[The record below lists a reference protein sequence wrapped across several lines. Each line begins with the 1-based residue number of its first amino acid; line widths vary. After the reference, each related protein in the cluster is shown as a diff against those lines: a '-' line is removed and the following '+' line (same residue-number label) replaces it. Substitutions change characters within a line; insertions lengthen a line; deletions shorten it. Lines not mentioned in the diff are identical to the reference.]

1 MSQMIRSI
9 LLIATMTAIPA
20 MALAEAV
27 APVGER
33 APAAAPVAV
42 SKLKLKTDLTL
53 SRDIVGF
60 GDLIT
65 GLSPQDAALPAF
77 RAPALGETGTIQV
90 SRIIEAAVKHGLLR
104 DPQDL
109 DSQGVAQVVVTRAAR
124 RITGLDV
131 EAAVKS
137 ALLERFGFDGRA
149 FALLLDGG
157 APSVVVEPE
166 LTGDLAA
173 LDLNYDARSRR
184 ITGRLTMPGSA
195 ATRLKPVRVSGQL
208 VETVEAVV
216 PLRTIARGE
225 TLKASDVTIERRP
238 RDAQFN
244 DVIGEAKAA
253 VGKVAK
259 RMLVAGSVLRSGDV
273 QREEIVGRGDIVT
286 ILYEARGVAISMRG
300 RANEAGA
307 IGDVIS
313 ITNPQS
319 KRVLQG
325 TVTGPGRVNVSP
337 QGGGQIAAA
346 R

>member
-1 MSQMIRSI
+1 MIRSA
-9 LLIATMTAIPA
+9 LIIASLTALPV
-20 MALAEAV
+20 MALAQ
-27 APVGER
+27 APAPAGATAPTT
-33 APAAAPVAV
+33 APAATA
-42 SKLKLKTDLTL
+42 KLKLKPDLTL

-60 GDLIT
+60 GDLIA
-65 GLSPQDAALPAF
+65 GLSPQDGALPAF

-90 SRIIEAAVKHGLLR
+90 ARIVDAAVKHGILR
-104 DPQDL
+104 DAQDL
-109 DSQGVAQVVVTRAAR
+109 DSQGVAQVVVSRAAR

-173 LDLNYDARSRR
+173 LDLNYDARTRR
-184 ITGRLTMPGSA
+184 VTGRLTMPGSA

-208 VETVEAVV
+208 VETAEVVV

-225 TLKASDVTIERRP
+225 TLKPGDVTVERRP

-244 DVIGEAKAA
+244 DVLGEMKAA
-253 VGKVAK
+253 IGKVAK
-259 RMLVAGSVLRSGDV
+259 RTLVAGSVLRSGDV
-273 QREEIVGRGDIVT
+273 QREEVVGRGDIVT
-286 ILYEARGVAISMRG
+286 ILYEARGIAISMRG

-307 IGDVIS
+307 IGDSIA
-313 ITNPQS
+313 ITNIQS

-337 QGGGQIAAA
+337 HGGGQIAAA

>member
-1 MSQMIRSI
+1 MIRST
-9 LLIATMTAIPA
+9 LIIAALAALPA
-20 MALAEAV
+20 MALAQ
-27 APVGER
+27 APVPATTS
-33 APAAAPVAV
+33 APAAAPAATA
-42 SKLKLKTDLTL
+42 KLKLKPDLTL

-60 GDLIT
+60 GDLIA

-77 RAPALGETGTIQV
+77 RAPALGDTGTIQV
-90 SRIIEAAVKHGLLR
+90 ARIVDAAVKHGLLR
-104 DPQDL
+104 DAQDL

-137 ALLERFGFDGRA
+137 ALLERFGVDGRA

-173 LDLNYDARSRR
+173 LDLNYDARTRR
-184 ITGRLTMPGSA
+184 VTGRLTMPGSA

-208 VETVEAVV
+208 VETAEVVV

-225 TLKASDVTIERRP
+225 TLNASDVTIERRP

-244 DVIGEAKAA
+244 DVLGEMRAA
-253 VGKVAK
+253 IGKVAK
-259 RMLVAGSVLRSGDV
+259 RTLVAGSVLRSGDV
-273 QREEIVGRGDIVT
+273 QREEVVGRGDIVT
-286 ILYEARGVAISMRG
+286 IVYEARGISISLRG

-307 IGDVIS
+307 VGDTIA
-313 ITNPQS
+313 ITNIQS

-337 QGGGQIAAA
+337 HGGGQIAAA

>member
-1 MSQMIRSI
+1 MIRSAFI
-9 LLIATMTAIPA
+9 FATLTALPA
-20 MALAEAV
+20 MALAQAPAPAEER
-27 APVGER
+27 APVA
-33 APAAAPVAV
+33 APAAAA
-42 SKLKLKTDLTL
+42 KLKLKADLTL

-60 GDLIT
+60 GDLIA

-77 RAPALGETGTIQV
+77 RAPALGDTGTIQV
-90 SRIIEAAVKHGLLR
+90 ARIVDAAVKHGILR
-104 DPQDL
+104 DAQDL
-109 DSQGVAQVVVTRAAR
+109 DSQGVAQVVVSRAAR

-149 FALLLDGG
+149 FALQLDGG

-173 LDLNYDARSRR
+173 LDLNYDARTRR
-184 ITGRLTMPGSA
+184 VTGRLTMPGSA

-208 VETVEAVV
+208 VETAEVVV

-225 TLKASDVTIERRP
+225 TLKPSDVTVERRP

-244 DVIGEAKAA
+244 DVLGEMKAA
-253 VGKVAK
+253 IGKVAK
-259 RMLVAGSVLRSGDV
+259 RTLMAGSVLRSGDV
-273 QREEIVGRGDIVT
+273 QREEVVGRGDIVT
-286 ILYEARGVAISMRG
+286 IVYEARGIAISMRG
-300 RANEAGA
+300 RASEAGA
-307 IGDVIS
+307 VGDS
-313 ITNPQS
+313 IAVTNIQS

-337 QGGGQIAAA
+337 HGGGQIAAA

>member
-1 MSQMIRSI
+1 MIRCT
-9 LLIATMTAIPA
+9 LIIAALAALPA
-20 MALAEAV
+20 MALAQAQ
-27 APVGER
+27 APAGATASTT
-33 APAAAPVAV
+33 APAATA
-42 SKLKLKTDLTL
+42 KLRLKPDLTL

-77 RAPALGETGTIQV
+77 RAPALGDTGTIQV
-90 SRIIEAAVKHGLLR
+90 ARIVDAAVKHGLLR
-104 DPQDL
+104 DAQDL

-137 ALLERFGFDGRA
+137 ALLERFGVDGRA

-173 LDLNYDARSRR
+173 LDLNYDARTRR
-184 ITGRLTMPGSA
+184 VTGRLTMPGSA

-208 VETVEAVV
+208 VETAEVVV

-225 TLKASDVTIERRP
+225 TLRPSDVTIERRP

-244 DVIGEAKAA
+244 DVLGEMKAA
-253 VGKVAK
+253 IGKVAK
-259 RMLVAGSVLRSGDV
+259 RTLVAGSVLRSGDV
-273 QREEIVGRGDIVT
+273 QREEVVGRGDIVT
-286 ILYEARGVAISMRG
+286 IVYEARGIAISLRG

-307 IGDVIS
+307 IGDSIA
-313 ITNPQS
+313 ITNIQS

-337 QGGGQIAAA
+337 HGGGQIAAA

>member
-1 MSQMIRSI
+1 MSQMIRSV
-9 LLIATMTAIPA
+9 LLIAALTAVPA
-20 MALAEAV
+20 MAPAQTA
-27 APVGER
+27 APAGER
-33 APAAAPVAV
+33 PPAAAPAAAA
-42 SKLKLKTDLTL
+42 KLKLKPDLTL
-53 SRDIVGF
+53 SRDIVSF
-60 GDLIT
+60 GDLIA

-90 SRIIEAAVKHGLLR
+90 ARIVEAAVKQGLLR
-104 DPQDL
+104 DAQDL
-109 DSQGVAQVVVTRAAR
+109 DGQTVAQVVVTRAAR
-124 RITGLDV
+124 RITGVDV

-137 ALLERFGFDGRA
+137 ALLERFGVDGRA

-173 LDLNYDARSRR
+173 LDLNYDARTRR
-184 ITGRLTMPGSA
+184 VTGRLTMPGSA

-208 VETVEAVV
+208 VETAEVVV

-225 TLKASDVTIERRP
+225 TLNASDVTIERRP
-238 RDAQFN
+238 REAQFN
-244 DVIGEAKAA
+244 DVLGEMKAA
-253 VGKVAK
+253 IGKVAK
-259 RMLVAGSVLRSGDV
+259 RTLMAGSVLRNSDV
-273 QREEIVGRGDIVT
+273 QREEVIGRGEIVT
-286 ILYEARGVAISMRG
+286 LFYEGRGIAISLRG

-307 IGDVIS
+307 VGDVIS
-313 ITNPQS
+313 VTNPQS

>member
-1 MSQMIRSI
+1 MLRSVV
-9 LLIATMTAIPA
+9 LIATLAVLPA
-20 MALAEAV
+20 AALAQAKGP
-27 APVGER
+27 AGEH
-33 APAAAPVAV
+33 APAAVPAAAV
-42 SKLKLKTDLTL
+42 KLRLKPDLTL
-53 SRDIVGF
+53 SRDIVSF
-60 GDLIT
+60 GDLIA
-65 GLSPQDAALPAF
+65 GLSPHDAALPAF

-90 SRIIEAAVKHGLLR
+90 SRIVDAAVKQGILR
-104 DPQDL
+104 DAQEL
-109 DSQGVAQVVVTRAAR
+109 DSQGLAQVVVTRAAR

-149 FALLLDGG
+149 FSLLLDGG

-173 LDLNYDARSRR
+173 LDLNYDGRTRR
-184 ITGRLTMPGSA
+184 VTGRLTMPGSA

-208 VETVEAVV
+208 VETVEVVV

-225 TLKASDVTIERRP
+225 TLAAADVTVERRP

-244 DVIGEAKAA
+244 DVLGEAKAA

-259 RMLVAGSVLRSGDV
+259 RLLVAGLVLRSGDV
-273 QREEIVGRGDIVT
+273 QREEIVGRGDIIT
-286 ILYEARGVAISMRG
+286 ILYEARGISISMRG

-307 IGDVIS
+307 MGDAIA
-313 ITNPQS
+313 ITNIQS

-325 TVTGPGRVNVSP
+325 TVTGPGRVNVGP
-337 QGGGQIAAA
+337 QGGGRIAAA

>member
-1 MSQMIRSI
+1 MIRST
-9 LLIATMTAIPA
+9 LIIAALALPA
-20 MALAEAV
+20 MALAQ
-27 APVGER
+27 APAPAGATASTT
-33 APAAAPVAV
+33 APAATA
-42 SKLKLKTDLTL
+42 KLRLKPDLTL

-77 RAPALGETGTIQV
+77 RAPALGDTGTIQV
-90 SRIIEAAVKHGLLR
+90 ARIVDAAVKHGILR
-104 DPQDL
+104 DAQDL

-137 ALLERFGFDGRA
+137 ALLERFGVDGRA

-173 LDLNYDARSRR
+173 LDLNYDARTRR
-184 ITGRLTMPGSA
+184 VTGRLTMPGSA

-208 VETVEAVV
+208 VETAEVVV

-225 TLKASDVTIERRP
+225 TLRPSDVTIERRP

-244 DVIGEAKAA
+244 DVLGEMKAA
-253 VGKVAK
+253 IGKVAK
-259 RMLVAGSVLRSGDV
+259 RTLVAGSVLRSGDV
-273 QREEIVGRGDIVT
+273 QREEVVGRGDIVT
-286 ILYEARGVAISMRG
+286 IVYEARGIAISLRG

-307 IGDVIS
+307 IGDSIA
-313 ITNPQS
+313 ITNIQS

-337 QGGGQIAAA
+337 HGGGQIAAA

>member
-1 MSQMIRSI
+1 MIRSI
-9 LLIATMTAIPA
+9 VLIATMTAIPA
-20 MALAEAV
+20 I
-27 APVGER
+27 APAQTAAPAGER
-33 APAAAPVAV
+33 APAAAQAAAA
-42 SKLKLKTDLTL
+42 KLKLKTDLTL

-60 GDLIT
+60 GDLIV

-90 SRIIEAAVKHGLLR
+90 SRIVEAAIKQGLLR
-104 DPQDL
+104 DAQDL
-109 DSQGVAQVVVTRAAR
+109 DGQGVAQVVVTRAAR
-124 RITGLDV
+124 RITGIDV
-131 EAAVKS
+131 ETAVKS

-173 LDLNYDARSRR
+173 LDLNYDTRTRR
-184 ITGRLTMPGSA
+184 VTGRLTMPGSA

-208 VETVEAVV
+208 VETAEVVV

-225 TLKASDVTIERRP
+225 TLTPGDVTIERRP
-238 RDAQFN
+238 REAQFN
-244 DVIGEAKAA
+244 DVLGEAKAA
-253 VGKVAK
+253 IGKVAK
-259 RMLVAGSVLRSGDV
+259 RTLMAGSVLRSGDV
-273 QREEIVGRGDIVT
+273 QREEVVGRGDIVT
-286 ILYEARGVAISMRG
+286 ILYEGRGIAISLRG

-307 IGDVIS
+307 VGDVIS
-313 ITNPQS
+313 VTNPQS

>member
-1 MSQMIRSI
+1 MIRSA
-9 LLIATMTAIPA
+9 LLIATLTAVPA
-20 MALAEAV
+20 MAPAQTA
-27 APVGER
+27 APASER
-33 APAAAPVAV
+33 APAAVPAAAA
-42 SKLKLKTDLTL
+42 KLKLKPDLTL
-53 SRDIVGF
+53 SRDIVSF
-60 GDLIT
+60 GDLIA

-90 SRIIEAAVKHGLLR
+90 GRIVEAAVKQGLLR
-104 DPQDL
+104 DALDL
-109 DSQGVAQVVVTRAAR
+109 DGQGVAQVVVTRAAR
-124 RITGLDV
+124 RITGVDV

-137 ALLERFGFDGRA
+137 ALLERFGVDGRA

-173 LDLNYDARSRR
+173 LDLNYDARTRR
-184 ITGRLTMPGSA
+184 VTGRLTMPGSA

-208 VETVEAVV
+208 VETAEVVV

-225 TLKASDVTIERRP
+225 TLTPGDVTIERRP
-238 RDAQFN
+238 REAQFN
-244 DVIGEAKAA
+244 DVLGEMKAA

-259 RMLVAGSVLRSGDV
+259 RALMAGSVLRSGDV
-273 QREEIVGRGDIVT
+273 QREEVIGRGDIIT
-286 ILYEARGVAISMRG
+286 LFYEGRGIAISLRG

-307 IGDVIS
+307 VGDVIS
-313 ITNPQS
+313 VTNPQS

>member
-1 MSQMIRSI
+1 MIRSAFI
-9 LLIATMTAIPA
+9 VATLTAFPA
-20 MALAEAV
+20 MALAQAP
-27 APVGER
+27 APVEER
-33 APAAAPVAV
+33 APTAAPAAAA
-42 SKLKLKTDLTL
+42 KLRLKADLTL

-60 GDLIT
+60 GDIIA

-77 RAPALGETGTIQV
+77 RAPALGDTGTIQV
-90 SRIIEAAVKHGLLR
+90 ARIVDAAVKHGLLR
-104 DPQDL
+104 DAQDL

-173 LDLNYDARSRR
+173 LDLNYDARTRR
-184 ITGRLTMPGSA
+184 VTGRLTMPGSA

-208 VETVEAVV
+208 VETAEVVV

-225 TLKASDVTIERRP
+225 TLKPTDVTVERRP

-244 DVIGEAKAA
+244 DVLGEMKAA

-259 RMLVAGSVLRSGDV
+259 RTLMAGSVLRSGDV
-273 QREEIVGRGDIVT
+273 QREEVVGRGDIVT
-286 ILYEARGVAISMRG
+286 ILYEARGIVISMRG
-300 RANEAGA
+300 RASEAGA
-307 IGDVIS
+307 VGDTIA
-313 ITNPQS
+313 ITNIQS

-337 QGGGQIAAA
+337 HGGGQIAAA

>member
-1 MSQMIRSI
+1 MFRSA
-9 LLIATMTAIPA
+9 LIVATLTAIPA
-20 MALAEAV
+20 MAPAQTAVPAAEQ
-27 APVGER
+27 
-33 APAAAPVAV
+33 APAAIPAAA
-42 SKLKLKTDLTL
+42 KLKLKPDLTL
-53 SRDIVGF
+53 ARDIVSF
-60 GDLIT
+60 GDLIA
-65 GLSPQDAALPAF
+65 GLSPQDAAMPAF

-90 SRIIEAAVKHGLLR
+90 ARIVDAAVKHGLLR
-104 DPQDL
+104 DAQDL
-109 DSQGVAQVVVTRAAR
+109 DGQGVAQVVVTRAAR

-149 FALLLDGG
+149 YALLLDGG

-173 LDLNYDARSRR
+173 LDLNYDARTRR
-184 ITGRLTMPGSA
+184 VTGRLTMPGSA

-208 VETVEAVV
+208 VETAEVVV

-225 TLKASDVTIERRP
+225 TLTAADVTVERRP
-238 RDAQFN
+238 RDGQNN
-244 DVIGEAKAA
+244 DVLGEIRAA

-259 RMLVAGSVLRSGDV
+259 RTLVAGGVLRSGDV
-273 QREEIVGRGDIVT
+273 QREEVVGRGEIVT
-286 ILYEARGVAISMRG
+286 IVYEARGIAISMRG

-307 IGDVIS
+307 VGDVIS

-325 TVTGPGRVNVSP
+325 TVSGPGRVNVSP

>member
-1 MSQMIRSI
+1 MIRST
-9 LLIATMTAIPA
+9 LIIAALALPA
-20 MALAEAV
+20 MALAQ
-27 APVGER
+27 APAPAGATASTT
-33 APAAAPVAV
+33 APAATA
-42 SKLKLKTDLTL
+42 KLRLKPDLTL

-77 RAPALGETGTIQV
+77 RAPALGDTGTIQV
-90 SRIIEAAVKHGLLR
+90 ARIVDAAVKHGLLR
-104 DPQDL
+104 DAQDL

-137 ALLERFGFDGRA
+137 ALLERFGVDGRA

-173 LDLNYDARSRR
+173 LDLNYDARTRR
-184 ITGRLTMPGSA
+184 VTGRLTMPGSA

-208 VETVEAVV
+208 VETAEVVV

-225 TLKASDVTIERRP
+225 TLRPSDVTIERRP

-244 DVIGEAKAA
+244 DVLGEIKAA
-253 VGKVAK
+253 IGKVAK
-259 RMLVAGSVLRSGDV
+259 RTLVAGSVLRSGDV
-273 QREEIVGRGDIVT
+273 QREEVVGRGDIVT
-286 ILYEARGVAISMRG
+286 IVYEARGIAISLRG

-307 IGDVIS
+307 IGDSIA
-313 ITNPQS
+313 ITNIQS

-337 QGGGQIAAA
+337 HGGGQIAAA

>member
-1 MSQMIRSI
+1 MIRSAF
-9 LLIATMTAIPA
+9 LIATLTAVPA
-20 MALAEAV
+20 MAPAQTA
-27 APVGER
+27 APASER
-33 APAAAPVAV
+33 APAAVPAAAA
-42 SKLKLKTDLTL
+42 KLKLKPDLTL
-53 SRDIVGF
+53 SRDIVSF
-60 GDLIT
+60 GDVII

-90 SRIIEAAVKHGLLR
+90 GRIVEAAVKQGLLR
-104 DPQDL
+104 DALDL
-109 DSQGVAQVVVTRAAR
+109 DGQGVAQVVVTRAAR
-124 RITGLDV
+124 RITGVDV

-137 ALLERFGFDGRA
+137 ALLERFGVDGRA

-173 LDLNYDARSRR
+173 LDLNYDARTRR
-184 ITGRLTMPGSA
+184 VTGRLTMPGSA

-208 VETVEAVV
+208 VETADVVV

-225 TLKASDVTIERRP
+225 TLTPGDVTIERRP
-238 RDAQFN
+238 REAQFN
-244 DVIGEAKAA
+244 DVLGEMKAA

-259 RMLVAGSVLRSGDV
+259 RALMAGSVLRSGDV
-273 QREEIVGRGDIVT
+273 QREEVIGRGDIIT
-286 ILYEARGVAISMRG
+286 LFYEGRGIAISLRG

-307 IGDVIS
+307 VGDVIS
-313 ITNPQS
+313 VTNPQS

>member
-1 MSQMIRSI
+1 MIRST
-9 LLIATMTAIPA
+9 LIIAALTALP
-20 MALAEAV
+20 ALALAQ
-27 APVGER
+27 APAPAGER
-33 APAAAPVAV
+33 AAAAVPVVAA
-42 SKLKLKTDLTL
+42 KLKLKTDLTL
-53 SRDIVGF
+53 SRDIVAF
-60 GDLIT
+60 GDLIA

-90 SRIIEAAVKHGLLR
+90 ARIVDAAVKHGILR
-104 DPQDL
+104 DAQDL

-184 ITGRLTMPGSA
+184 VTGRLTMPGSA

-208 VETVEAVV
+208 VETVEVVV

-225 TLKASDVTIERRP
+225 TLTASAVTIERRP
-238 RDAQFN
+238 RDVQFN
-244 DVIGEAKAA
+244 DVLGEMKAA

-259 RMLVAGSVLRSGDV
+259 RTLVAGAVLRSGDV
-273 QREEIVGRGDIVT
+273 QREEVVGRGDIVT
-286 ILYEARGVAISMRG
+286 ILYEARGISISLRG

-307 IGDVIS
+307 IGDSIA
-313 ITNPQS
+313 ITNIQS

-337 QGGGQIAAA
+337 HSSGQIAAA

>member
-1 MSQMIRSI
+1 MIRSALI
-9 LLIATMTAIPA
+9 IATLTALPA
-20 MALAEAV
+20 MALAQ
-27 APVGER
+27 APAPAATS
-33 APAAAPVAV
+33 APAAAPAAAV
-42 SKLKLKTDLTL
+42 KLKLKPDLTL

-60 GDLIT
+60 GDLIA

-77 RAPALGETGTIQV
+77 RAPALGDTGTIQV
-90 SRIIEAAVKHGLLR
+90 ARIVDAAVKHGLLR
-104 DPQDL
+104 DAQDL

-173 LDLNYDARSRR
+173 LDLNYDARTRR
-184 ITGRLTMPGSA
+184 VTGRLTMPGSA

-208 VETVEAVV
+208 VETAEVVV

-225 TLKASDVTIERRP
+225 TLRPSDVTIERRP

-244 DVIGEAKAA
+244 DVLGEMKAA
-253 VGKVAK
+253 IGKVAK
-259 RMLVAGSVLRSGDV
+259 RTLVAGSVLRSGDV
-273 QREEIVGRGDIVT
+273 QREEVVGRGDIVT
-286 ILYEARGVAISMRG
+286 IVYEARGIAISLRG

-307 IGDVIS
+307 IGDSIA
-313 ITNPQS
+313 ITNIQS

-337 QGGGQIAAA
+337 HGGGQIAAA

>member
-1 MSQMIRSI
+1 MIRSV
-9 LLIATMTAIPA
+9 LLAATLTALPA
-20 MALAEAV
+20 MVLAQA
-27 APVGER
+27 APPAGGPAPAT
-33 APAAAPVAV
+33 APAAAV
-42 SKLKLKTDLTL
+42 KLKLKPDLTL
-53 SRDIVGF
+53 SRDIVSF
-60 GDLIT
+60 GDLIL
-65 GLSPQDAALPAF
+65 GLSPRDAALPAF
-77 RAPALGETGTIQV
+77 RAPSLGDTGTIQV
-90 SRIIEAAVKHGLLR
+90 SRIVDAAVKHGILR
-104 DPQDL
+104 DAQHL

-131 EAAVKS
+131 EAAVKA

-149 FALLLDGG
+149 FTLLLDGG

-184 ITGRLTMPGSA
+184 VTGRLTMPGSA

-208 VETVEAVV
+208 VETAEVVV
-216 PLRTIARGE
+216 PLRTIAHGE
-225 TLKASDVTIERRP
+225 TLGPGDVTIERRP
-238 RDAQFN
+238 REAQFN
-244 DVIGEAKAA
+244 DVLGEIKAA

-259 RMLVAGSVLRSGDV
+259 RTLMAGAVLRSGDV
-273 QREEIVGRGDIVT
+273 QREEIVGRGEIVM
-286 ILYEARGVAISMRG
+286 IVYESRGVAISMRG

-307 IGDVIS
+307 MGDVIA

-337 QGGGQIAAA
+337 QGGGRIAAV

>member
-1 MSQMIRSI
+1 MIRSAFI
-9 LLIATMTAIPA
+9 VATLTAFPA
-20 MALAEAV
+20 MALAQAP
-27 APVGER
+27 APVEER
-33 APAAAPVAV
+33 APTAAPAAAA
-42 SKLKLKTDLTL
+42 KLRLKADLTL

-60 GDLIT
+60 GDIIA

-77 RAPALGETGTIQV
+77 RAPALGDTGTIQV
-90 SRIIEAAVKHGLLR
+90 ARIVDAAVKHGLLR
-104 DPQDL
+104 DAQDL

-173 LDLNYDARSRR
+173 LDLNYDARTRR
-184 ITGRLTMPGSA
+184 VTGRLTMPGSA

-208 VETVEAVV
+208 VETAEVVV

-225 TLKASDVTIERRP
+225 TLKPTDVTVERRP

-244 DVIGEAKAA
+244 DVLGEMKAA

-259 RMLVAGSVLRSGDV
+259 RTLMAGSVLRSGDV
-273 QREEIVGRGDIVT
+273 QREEVVGRGDIVT
-286 ILYEARGVAISMRG
+286 ILYEARGIAISMRG
-300 RANEAGA
+300 RASEAGA
-307 IGDVIS
+307 IGDTIA
-313 ITNPQS
+313 ITNIQS

-337 QGGGQIAAA
+337 HGGGQIAAA

>member
-1 MSQMIRSI
+1 MIRSAFI
-9 LLIATMTAIPA
+9 FATLTAFPA
-20 MALAEAV
+20 MALAQ
-27 APVGER
+27 APAPAEER
-33 APAAAPVAV
+33 APSAAPAAAA
-42 SKLKLKTDLTL
+42 KLKLKADLTL

-60 GDLIT
+60 GDLIA

-77 RAPALGETGTIQV
+77 RAPALGDTGTIQV
-90 SRIIEAAVKHGLLR
+90 ARIVDAAVKHGILR
-104 DPQDL
+104 DAQDL
-109 DSQGVAQVVVTRAAR
+109 DSQGVAQVVVSRAAR

-173 LDLNYDARSRR
+173 LDLNYDARTRR
-184 ITGRLTMPGSA
+184 VTGRLTMPGSA

-208 VETVEAVV
+208 VETAEVVV

-225 TLKASDVTIERRP
+225 TLKSSDVTVERRP

-244 DVIGEAKAA
+244 DVLGEMKAA
-253 VGKVAK
+253 IGKVAK
-259 RMLVAGSVLRSGDV
+259 RTLMAGSVLRSGDV
-273 QREEIVGRGDIVT
+273 QREEVVGRGDIVT
-286 ILYEARGVAISMRG
+286 ILYEARGIAISMRG
-300 RANEAGA
+300 RASEAGA
-307 IGDVIS
+307 VGDS
-313 ITNPQS
+313 IAVTNIQS

-337 QGGGQIAAA
+337 HGGGQIAAA

>member
-1 MSQMIRSI
+1 MSQMIRSALI
-9 LLIATMTAIPA
+9 IATLTALPA
-20 MALAEAV
+20 MAPAQTA
-27 APVGER
+27 APAGER
-33 APAAAPVAV
+33 APAAAPATAA
-42 SKLKLKTDLTL
+42 KLKLKPDLTL
-53 SRDIVGF
+53 SRDIVSF
-60 GDLIT
+60 GDLIA

-90 SRIIEAAVKHGLLR
+90 GRIVEAAVKQGLLR
-104 DPQDL
+104 DAQDL
-109 DSQGVAQVVVTRAAR
+109 DGQTVAQVVVTRAAR
-124 RITGLDV
+124 RITGVDV

-137 ALLERFGFDGRA
+137 ALLERFGVDGRA
-149 FALLLDGG
+149 FSLLLDGG

-173 LDLNYDARSRR
+173 LDLNYDARTRR
-184 ITGRLTMPGSA
+184 VTGRLTMPGSA

-208 VETVEAVV
+208 VETAEVVV

-225 TLKASDVTIERRP
+225 TLTNADVTIERRP
-238 RDAQFN
+238 REAQFN
-244 DVIGEAKAA
+244 DVLGEMKAA
-253 VGKVAK
+253 IGKVAK
-259 RMLVAGSVLRSGDV
+259 RTLMAGSVLRNGDV
-273 QREEIVGRGDIVT
+273 QREEVIGRGDIIT
-286 ILYEARGVAISMRG
+286 LFYEGRGIAISLRG

-307 IGDVIS
+307 VGDVIS
-313 ITNPQS
+313 VTNPQS

>member
-1 MSQMIRSI
+1 MIRCT
-9 LLIATMTAIPA
+9 LIIAALALPA
-20 MALAEAV
+20 MALAQ
-27 APVGER
+27 APAPAGATASTT
-33 APAAAPVAV
+33 APAATA
-42 SKLKLKTDLTL
+42 KLRLKPDLTL

-77 RAPALGETGTIQV
+77 RAPALGDTGTIQV
-90 SRIIEAAVKHGLLR
+90 ARIVDAAVKHGLLR
-104 DPQDL
+104 DAQDL

-137 ALLERFGFDGRA
+137 ALLERFGVDGRA

-173 LDLNYDARSRR
+173 LDLNYDARTRR
-184 ITGRLTMPGSA
+184 VTGRLTMPGSA

-208 VETVEAVV
+208 VETAEVVV

-225 TLKASDVTIERRP
+225 TLRPSDVTIERRP

-244 DVIGEAKAA
+244 DVLGEMKAA
-253 VGKVAK
+253 IGKVAK
-259 RMLVAGSVLRSGDV
+259 RTLVAGSVLRSGDV
-273 QREEIVGRGDIVT
+273 QREEVVGRGDIVT
-286 ILYEARGVAISMRG
+286 IVYEARGIAISLRG

-307 IGDVIS
+307 IGDSIA
-313 ITNPQS
+313 ITNIQS

-337 QGGGQIAAA
+337 HGGGQIAAA

>member
-1 MSQMIRSI
+1 MIRST
-9 LLIATMTAIPA
+9 LIIAALALPA
-20 MALAEAV
+20 MALAQ
-27 APVGER
+27 APAPAGATASTT
-33 APAAAPVAV
+33 APAATA
-42 SKLKLKTDLTL
+42 KLRLKPDLTL

-65 GLSPQDAALPAF
+65 GLSPQEAALPAF
-77 RAPALGETGTIQV
+77 RAPALGDTGTIQV
-90 SRIIEAAVKHGLLR
+90 ARIVDAAVKHGLLR
-104 DPQDL
+104 DAQDL

-137 ALLERFGFDGRA
+137 ALLERFGVDGRA

-173 LDLNYDARSRR
+173 LDLNYDARTRR
-184 ITGRLTMPGSA
+184 VTGRLTMPGSA

-208 VETVEAVV
+208 VETAEVVV

-225 TLKASDVTIERRP
+225 TLRPSDVTIERRP

-244 DVIGEAKAA
+244 DVLGEMKAA
-253 VGKVAK
+253 IGKVAK
-259 RMLVAGSVLRSGDV
+259 RTLVAGSVLRSGDV
-273 QREEIVGRGDIVT
+273 QREEVVGRGDIVT
-286 ILYEARGVAISMRG
+286 IVYEARGIAISLRG

-307 IGDVIS
+307 IGDSIA
-313 ITNPQS
+313 ITNIQS

-337 QGGGQIAAA
+337 HGGGQIAAA

>member
-1 MSQMIRSI
+1 MIRSALI
-9 LLIATMTAIPA
+9 IATLTALPA
-20 MALAEAV
+20 MALAQTA
-27 APVGER
+27 APAGER
-33 APAAAPVAV
+33 AATVASSTAA
-42 SKLKLKTDLTL
+42 KLKLKPDLTL

-77 RAPALGETGTIQV
+77 RAPALGDTGTIQV
-90 SRIIEAAVKHGLLR
+90 ARIVDAAVKHGILR
-104 DPQDL
+104 DAQDL

-137 ALLERFGFDGRA
+137 ALLERFGVDGRA

-173 LDLNYDARSRR
+173 LDLNYDARTRR
-184 ITGRLTMPGSA
+184 VTGRLTMPGSA

-208 VETVEAVV
+208 VETAEVVV

-225 TLKASDVTIERRP
+225 TLRPSDVTIERRP

-244 DVIGEAKAA
+244 DVLGEMKAA
-253 VGKVAK
+253 IGKVAK
-259 RMLVAGSVLRSGDV
+259 RTLVAGSVLRSGDV
-273 QREEIVGRGDIVT
+273 QREEVVGRGDIVT
-286 ILYEARGVAISMRG
+286 IVYEARGIAISLRG

-307 IGDVIS
+307 IGDSIA
-313 ITNPQS
+313 ITNIQS

-337 QGGGQIAAA
+337 HGGGQIAAA

>member
-1 MSQMIRSI
+1 MIRSALI
-9 LLIATMTAIPA
+9 IATLAALPA
-20 MALAEAV
+20 MALAQ
-27 APVGER
+27 APVPAATSATAA
-33 APAAAPVAV
+33 APAAAA
-42 SKLKLKTDLTL
+42 KLRLKPDLTL

-77 RAPALGETGTIQV
+77 RAPALGDTGTIQV
-90 SRIIEAAVKHGLLR
+90 ARIVDAAVKHGLLR
-104 DPQDL
+104 DAQDL

-137 ALLERFGFDGRA
+137 ALLERFGVDGRA

-173 LDLNYDARSRR
+173 LDLNYDARTRR
-184 ITGRLTMPGSA
+184 VTGRLTMPGSA

-208 VETVEAVV
+208 VETAEVVV

-225 TLKASDVTIERRP
+225 TLRPSDVTIERRP

-244 DVIGEAKAA
+244 DVLGEMKAA
-253 VGKVAK
+253 IGKVAK
-259 RMLVAGSVLRSGDV
+259 RTLVAGSVLRSGDV
-273 QREEIVGRGDIVT
+273 QREEVVGRGDIVT
-286 ILYEARGVAISMRG
+286 IVYEARGIAISLRG

-307 IGDVIS
+307 IGDTIA
-313 ITNPQS
+313 ITNIQS

-337 QGGGQIAAA
+337 HGGGQIAAA

>member
-1 MSQMIRSI
+1 MIRSALI
-9 LLIATMTAIPA
+9 IATLTALPA
-20 MALAEAV
+20 MALAQ
-27 APVGER
+27 APTPAEER
-33 APAAAPVAV
+33 APAAATAAAAR
-42 SKLKLKTDLTL
+42 LKLKADLTL

-77 RAPALGETGTIQV
+77 RAPALGDTGTIQV
-90 SRIIEAAVKHGLLR
+90 TRIVDAAVKHGLLR
-104 DPQDL
+104 DAQEL

-173 LDLNYDARSRR
+173 LDLNYDARTRR
-184 ITGRLTMPGSA
+184 VTGRLTMPGSA

-208 VETVEAVV
+208 VETAEVVV

-225 TLKASDVTIERRP
+225 TLKAGDVTIERRP

-244 DVIGEAKAA
+244 DVLGEMKAA

-259 RMLVAGSVLRSGDV
+259 RALVAGSVLRSGDV
-273 QREEIVGRGDIVT
+273 QREEVVGRGEIVT
-286 ILYEARGVAISMRG
+286 IVYEARGIAISMRG

-307 IGDVIS
+307 IGDSIA
-313 ITNPQS
+313 ITNIQS

-337 QGGGQIAAA
+337 HAGGQIAAA

>member
-1 MSQMIRSI
+1 MIRSV
-9 LLIATMTAIPA
+9 LLIAGLTAIPA
-20 MALAEAV
+20 MAPAQTA
-27 APVGER
+27 APTGER
-33 APAAAPVAV
+33 APTATPAASA
-42 SKLKLKTDLTL
+42 KLKLKTDLTL

-60 GDLIT
+60 GDLIA
-65 GLSPQDAALPAF
+65 GLSPQDASLPAF

-90 SRIIEAAVKHGLLR
+90 ARIVEAAVKQGILR
-104 DPQDL
+104 DALEL

-149 FALLLDGG
+149 FSLLLDGG

-166 LTGDLAA
+166 LTGDLTA

-184 ITGRLTMPGSA
+184 VTGRLTMPGSA

-208 VETVEAVV
+208 VETAEVVV

-225 TLKASDVTIERRP
+225 TLTAADITLERRP
-238 RDAQFN
+238 REGQFN
-244 DVIGEAKAA
+244 DVLGEMKAA
-253 VGKVAK
+253 IGKVAK
-259 RMLVAGSVLRSGDV
+259 RTLMAGSMLRGSDV
-273 QREEIVGRGDIVT
+273 QREEVVGRGEIVT
-286 ILYEARGVAISMRG
+286 IVYESRGIAISLRG

-307 IGDVIS
+307 MGDVIS